1 MRGNQIKMA
10 EKKDK
15 KTISKNATTKKTS
28 KKAVKVVKKASKKA
42 VKVKDTSKLVHDFVP
57 LHEKIS
63 AKEAEELFK
72 FHNITIKELPKI
84 LKKDAAIRHL
94 NAEENDI
101 IKITR
106 KSPTA
111 GVSVFYRGVINE

>member
-1 MRGNQIKMA
+1 MA

-15 KTISKNATTKKTS
+15 KTISKKATTKPTTKKAA
-28 KKAVKVVKKASKKA
+28 KKAVKVVKKAAKKA
-42 VKVKDTSKLVHDFVP
+42 AKVKDTSLLVHDFVP

-63 AKEAEELFK
+63 AKEAEELFE

-84 LKKDAAIRHL
+84 LKKDPAIRHL